1 MLTGN
6 TSHSKLRTSEETAD
20 WGMEVYVGREE
31 AGRDSPREKRG
42 KNIQAGPP
50 ISFQRRLK
58 GFNLLSLPI
67 HGGVDKGME

>member
-1 MLTGN
+1 M
-6 TSHSKLRTSEETAD
+6 
-20 WGMEVYVGREE
+20 GREE
-31 AGRDSPREKRG
+31 SGRDSPREKRG